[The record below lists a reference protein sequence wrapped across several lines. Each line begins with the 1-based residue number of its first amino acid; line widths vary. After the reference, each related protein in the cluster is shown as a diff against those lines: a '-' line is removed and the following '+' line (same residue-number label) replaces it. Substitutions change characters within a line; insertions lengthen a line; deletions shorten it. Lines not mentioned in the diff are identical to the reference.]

1 MVILIEFKFVV
12 FFLCL
17 FVGVPVGVVLA
28 SRFKMIERFLYFM
41 CVFFTVRMNETINFI
56 SREFYRGTSRGFE
69 ITLVDLLVLTLFG
82 YLVLNKKLKDF
93 IIFPKGFL
101 LYSIFLF
108 LSVCSCFNSDNYL
121 YSSFEV
127 LKLIRM
133 GFFFWVMC
141 NYIDTEE
148 KLQGMILNILLALS
162 YIFLVVLYDKYV
174 LHTFQAKGPFP
185 HQNSMVMYTIV
196 FGSVIFACTL
206 FTSFKKNLF
215 NLIVTLMSVIIVI
228 SSLSRAGMFFFLLS
242 LGIIYSIKVLSQPAI
257 RDFFTFLIGSFFLS
271 LILLKAS
278 DSIIERFK
286 TAPKESQEVR
296 IMLAEAALK
305 MSKENIL
312 GVGLNN
318 FGLKINYPYP
328 YSKGTPHYYDED
340 FRGGLVET
348 AYLMVAAESGWP
360 TLVIYVLFLF
370 RMLVLNLVMY
380 FKSRDA
386 IIKMLSLGVFGGL
399 VGIYLESSLEW
410 VLRQTTN
417 FYQLMLIFALINSFN
432 YINKKLSQNSTIR

>member
-1 MVILIEFKFVV
+1 
-12 FFLCL
+12 
-17 FVGVPVGVVLA
+17 
-28 SRFKMIERFLYFM
+28 M

-286 TAPKESQEVR
+286 TAPRESQEVR